1 MQLRK
6 SYVVRIFLILLVT
19 LLLLMTVSS
28 VGVYSYSRRIVGGE
42 FLRLNKTSVEHLADA
57 AGSRLEQLRSFARK
71 LAGNSRIL
79 ELSRQGAEG
88 RKEIRDILVDALSEF
103 NASHMDGSSLVEAY
117 VLTGTGLEVSG
128 YNSGRFTWKE
138 TVSGPD
144 YRLLLEGHLDTLVLP
159 VTPWKGVYG
168 IMGHTFQIA
177 VPMRDLLTGEERG
190 LVVLD
195 ISEVALYE
203 QFREYQNQDTEI
215 YVMNSA
221 GEILSARNKREI
233 GTAGGYT
240 PMQLQQRTLKNQIAA
255 EDFVVY
261 ATIPQMEW
269 LLVMQT
275 PTRTVFGTLQ
285 SLRNVS
291 LLAAVCCG
299 LAAVVLVMLSAR
311 KIAVR
316 IKGIRVGME
325 EVVRGDLS
333 VRIGVRRD
341 DEFGQIESAFDTMV
355 EETSRLIEEV
365 RQSERQKHIAQ
376 MDFLHAQINS
386 HFIHNTLTSIRFML
400 DMNQVR
406 EAGEMIFYFS
416 KLLRQTLSRS
426 TEFVSLEE
434 ELDTLKSYVMLQ
446 SYRYQDTFEA
456 SFDFEEETMDA
467 SVPVLILQPVVEN
480 AIFHGASHRGCHI
493 HICGFQ
499 DKDNLILTV
508 QDDGQGIPQEKLEKI
523 FKKDASLNRVGLRN
537 VHQRIQLIYG
547 EAYGLSIE
555 SRLGE
560 GTLVRF
566 TLPMNIEGG
575 MEVEA

>member
-6 SYVVRIFLILLVT
+6 SFVVRIFLILLVM
-19 LLLLMTVSS
+19 LLLLITVSS
-28 VGVYSYSRRIVGGE
+28 VGVYSYSRRIVGRE
-42 FLRLNKTSVEHLADA
+42 FLRLNETSAGHLADA
-57 AGSRLEQLRSFARK
+57 AGSNLEQLRSFARK
-71 LAGNSRIL
+71 LAGNSRLL
-79 ELSRQGAEG
+79 ELSRQGTEG
-88 RKEIRDILVDALSEF
+88 KQEVKNILVDALSEF
-103 NASHMDGSSLVEAY
+103 NASHMDGSALVEAY
-117 VLTGTGLEVSG
+117 VLTGSGLEVSG
-128 YNSGRFTWKE
+128 YNSGRFTWQKI
-138 TVSGPD
+138 VDRPD
-144 YRLLLEGHLDTLVLP
+144 FRGLLEGHEDALVLP
-159 VTPWKGVYG
+159 ITPQKGVYG

-215 YVMNSA
+215 YVMNSD

-233 GTAGGYT
+233 GMQGDYT
-240 PMQLQQRTLKNQIAA
+240 QIQLQQRTLEDQISA
-255 EDFVVY
+255 EEFVVC
-261 ATIPQMEW
+261 APIPQTEW

-275 PTRTVFGTLQ
+275 PTRTVFETLQ

-291 LLAAVCCG
+291 LLAAVGGG
-299 LAAVVLVMLSAR
+299 LAAVVLVLLSAR

-316 IKGIRVGME
+316 IKGIRDGME
-325 EVVRGDLS
+325 DVVRGDLS
-333 VRIGVRRD
+333 VRIRVDRD
-341 DEFGQIESAFDTMV
+341 DEFGQIESAFNTMV
-355 EETSRLIEEV
+355 EETHRLIDEV

-400 DMNQVR
+400 EMDRVQ

-426 TEFVSLEE
+426 TEFISLEE
-434 ELDTLKSYVMLQ
+434 ELETLKSYVMLQ

-456 SFDFEEETMDA
+456 SFDFEEETLEA

-480 AIFHGASHRGCHI
+480 AIFHGASHRGSHI
-493 HICGFQ
+493 HICGFREEG
-499 DKDNLILTV
+499 NLILTV
-508 QDDGQGIPQEKLEKI
+508 QDDGKGIPQEKLEKI

-547 EAYGLSIE
+547 EDYGLSID
-555 SRLGE
+555 SSPGE

-566 TLPMNIEGG
+566 TLPMNMEG
-575 MEVEA
+575 EDEA